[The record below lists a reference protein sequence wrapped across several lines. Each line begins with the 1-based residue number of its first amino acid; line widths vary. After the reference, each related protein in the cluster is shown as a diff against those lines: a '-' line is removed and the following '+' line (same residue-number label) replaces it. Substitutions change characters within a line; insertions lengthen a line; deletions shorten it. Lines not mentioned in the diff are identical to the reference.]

1 MLRHLYWWHI
11 HPRDVVFDE
20 KLFPFAT
27 NQSIVGVQYTSD
39 VLLLPESFSGNN
51 SGTNID
57 VSPACTVSPV
67 PGSYVQ
73 TQVYDTTSL
82 VSTGASARTT
92 TSLAS
97 QCLAPSSAPG
107 PTRLVPATTSAPSL
121 IQRPTSA
128 RDVPD
133 IASTPSSMRNAACTP
148 GVDPTATATTPTAG
162 LFQDTSTATTPAAA
176 PLPDAPTATT
186 PAAVPLPDTSTVT
199 IPAASLDDA
208 AVLHQAPDMVSVPRP
223 TQDVAP
229 STCAAPAPAVR
240 HVSPTADQ
248 MVLPHRTRLQG
259 GIRKPKEFTDGT
271 VRYGNV
277 AISSEPLNLHE
288 ALTVPHWKMAMNDEY
303 ITLLLCG
310 IRHRTLSLLNPT
322 ATSSITSGFSK
333 SSTKQMAP

>member
-1 MLRHLYWWHI
+1 
-11 HPRDVVFDE
+11 VVFDE
-20 KLFPFAT
+20 KLFPFAAH
-27 NQSIVGVQYTSD
+27 QSIVGVQYTSD

-67 PGSYVQ
+67 PSSYVQ
-73 TQVYDTTSL
+73 TQVYDMASP

-92 TSLAS
+92 MSLAS
-97 QCLAPSSAPG
+97 QCLAPSFAPG

-121 IQRPTSA
+121 VQRPTSA
-128 RDVPD
+128 QDVLG
-133 IASTPSSMRNAACTP
+133 IASPPSSMRNAACMP
-148 GVDPTATATTPTAG
+148 GVDPAATTTTSTAG
-162 LFQDTSTATTPAAA
+162 LFQDTSTTTTPAV
-176 PLPDAPTATT
+176 
-186 PAAVPLPDTSTVT
+186 VPLPDTSTAT
-199 IPAASLDDA
+199 ILAASLDDA
-208 AVLHQAPDMVSVPRP
+208 TVLHQAPDTVSIPRP

-259 GIRKPKEFTDGT
+259 GIRKPKEFTDGS

-303 ITLLLCG
+303 SALMRNKTLTPC
-310 IRHRTLSLLNPT
+310 P
-322 ATSSITSGFSK
+322 
-333 SSTKQMAP
+333 SSTQPQRH